1 MEADF
6 RPFAERM
13 EAERLPETAIRTF
26 KHYYKQL
33 AQGHTGMIPERDI
46 RPLASLPD
54 LEQLPAA
61 LAETGRGALSKAV
74 LLKLNGGLGT
84 GMGLEK
90 AKSLLT
96 VRTLTEREA
105 LTQGEA
111 LTQRKAVTFL
121 DIIARQA
128 LHARVPLVLMNSFA
142 TRDDSLRAL
151 AKYPKLQGS
160 IPLDFLQHKVP
171 KVLQDGLRPADWP
184 QDRELEWCPPGHG
197 DIYTALV
204 TSGMLDTLL
213 EHGHEVAFVSN
224 ADNLG
229 AVLDPLVLGYFVA
242 NELPFLMEVADRTA
256 ADRKGGHLAQRLSDG
271 RLVLRESAQCPDA
284 DMDAFQDI
292 ELHRYFNTNNLWVHL
307 PSLKRLLAEKDGVLG
322 LPMIRNSKTLDPR
335 DPSTPKV
342 YQLETAMGAAISSFE
357 DAAALRVPRTRFAP
371 VKTCDDLLGVRS
383 DAYVLTGDWRVV
395 LNPERRY
402 GVPVISLDS
411 KYYKL
416 IDQMEVRFPYG
427 PPSLIEC
434 ESLTVK
440 GDVRFGRGVVCRGE
454 VEVVNEGPGQKTV
467 ESTLL
472 GGTAD
477 YRRA

>member
-1 MEADF
+1 MQGDF
-6 RPFAERM
+6 GPFAERM
-13 EAERLPETAIRTF
+13 TAERLPDIVIRTF
-26 KHYYKQL
+26 KHYYEQL
-33 AQGHTGMIPERDI
+33 AEGGTGLIPESEI
-46 RPLASLPD
+46 RPVESMPD

-61 LAETGRGALSKAV
+61 LAEAGRGALSKAV

-84 GMGLEK
+84 SMGLEK

-96 VRTLTEREA
+96 VRTLPG
-105 LTQGEA
+105 GEG
-111 LTQRKAVTFL
+111 LTFL

-128 LHARVPLVLMNSFA
+128 RHAGVPLVLMNSFA
-142 TRDDSLRAL
+142 TRDNSLQAL
-151 AKYPKLQGS
+151 AKYPELKGR

-171 KVLQDGLRPADWP
+171 KVLQDGLGPADWP

-213 EHGHEVAFVSN
+213 EHGYEAAFVSN

-229 AVLDPLVLGYFVA
+229 AVLDLQVLGYFVT

-292 ELHRYFNTNNLWVHL
+292 ERHRYFNTNNLWVHL
-307 PSLKRLLAEKDGVLG
+307 PSLKACLAEKSGVMG

-335 DPSTPKV
+335 DPKSPKV
-342 YQLETAMGAAISSFE
+342 YQLETAMGAAIEAFE
-357 DAAALRVPRTRFAP
+357 NAGALRVPRTRFAP

-383 DAYVLTGDWRVV
+383 DAFVLTNDWRVV

-402 GVPVISLDS
+402 GAPVINLDP

-416 IDQMEVRFPYG
+416 IDQMESRFPYG

-434 ESLTVK
+434 AQLTVK
-440 GDVRFGRGVVCRGE
+440 GDVLFGSGVVCRGA
-454 VEVVNEGPGQKTV
+454 VNVVNEGAWQKTV
-467 ESTLL
+467 EDAVL
-472 GGTAD
+472 GGA
-477 YRRA
+477 A

>member
-1 MEADF
+1 MQGDF

-13 EAERLPETAIRTF
+13 TAEGLPSVVIRTF
-26 KHYYKQL
+26 EHYYQQL
-33 AQGHTGMIPERDI
+33 AEGHTGLLPESQI
-46 RPLASLPD
+46 RPIESLPD
-54 LEQLPAA
+54 LEHLPAA
-61 LAETGRGALSKAV
+61 LIAAGHAALDKAV
-74 LLKLNGGLGT
+74 MIKLNGGLGT

-96 VRTLTEREA
+96 VRTLP
-105 LTQGEA
+105 QGET
-111 LTQRKAVTFL
+111 LTFL

-128 LHARVPLVLMNSFA
+128 LHASVPLVLMNSFA
-142 TRDDSLRAL
+142 TREDSLQAV
-151 AKYPKLQGS
+151 AKYPRLRGS

-184 QDRELEWCPPGHG
+184 QDRGLEWCPPGHG
-197 DIYTALV
+197 DIYTALI
-204 TSGMLDTLL
+204 TSGMLDALL
-213 EHGHEVAFVSN
+213 AYGYEVAFVSN

-229 AVLDPLVLGYFVA
+229 AVLGSPDGLRVLGYCVT
-242 NELPFLMEVADRTA
+242 NRLPFLMEVADRTG

-292 ELHRYFNTNNLWVHL
+292 GRHRYFNTNNLWVHL
-307 PSLKRLLAEKDGVLG
+307 PSLRECLAELDGVMG

-335 DPSTPKV
+335 DPSSPKV

-357 DAAALRVPRTRFAP
+357 GAGALRVPRTRFAP

-383 DAYVLTGDWRVV
+383 DAYVLTEDWRVV
-395 LNPERRY
+395 LNPQRGED
-402 GVPVISLDS
+402 VPVISLDP

-416 IDQMEVRFPYG
+416 IDQMESRFPDG
-427 PPSLIEC
+427 PPSLVEC

-440 GDVRFGRGVVCRGE
+440 GDVRFGRGVACRGT
-454 VEVVNEGPGQKTV
+454 VEVVNEGPGQPAV
-467 ESTLL
+467 ENRVLSGPIALT
-472 GGTAD
+472 GD
-477 YRRA
+477 